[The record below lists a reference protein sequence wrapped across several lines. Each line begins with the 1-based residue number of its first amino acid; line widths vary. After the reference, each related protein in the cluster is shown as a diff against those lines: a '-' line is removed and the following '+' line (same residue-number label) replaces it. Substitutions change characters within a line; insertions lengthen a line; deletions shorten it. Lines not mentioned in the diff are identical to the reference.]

1 MTDDEL
7 GRLVRDTWI
16 AWALEQPDIADHPG
30 WITPWDALSS
40 RDKEVDI
47 RIAYAVFVAVSE
59 ENLA

>member
-30 WITPWDALSS
+30 WITPWDALPS
-40 RDKEVDI
+40 RDKDVCIVRSGCADVCT
-47 RIAYAVFVAVSE
+47 RS
-59 ENLA
+59 LS